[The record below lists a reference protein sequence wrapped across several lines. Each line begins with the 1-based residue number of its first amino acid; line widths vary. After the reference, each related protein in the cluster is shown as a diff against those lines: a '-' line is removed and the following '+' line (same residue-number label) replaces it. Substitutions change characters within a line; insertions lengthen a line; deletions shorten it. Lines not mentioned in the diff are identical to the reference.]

1 VKEFTVNPVGIIRS
15 PFVKKD
21 DAPIQGA
28 FVPDTVGQVELFS
41 EFAEGLKDI
50 EGFSHLILLYR
61 FDRAGEVELVRPTFL
76 DDVPHGIFA
85 TRHPCRPNGIGL
97 TVVRL
102 LGREENV
109 LTVSGIDVLDKTPLI
124 DIKPYV
130 PRFDAH
136 PEAASGW
143 FAGKEP
149 RPKPTG
155 RE

>member
-1 VKEFTVNPVGIIRS
+1 MNEHTVTPVGIIHS
-15 PFVKKD
+15 PFAQKD

-28 FVPDTVGQVELFS
+28 FVPDAVGQVELFS
-41 EFAEGLKDI
+41 EYAAGLKDI

-76 DDVPHGIFA
+76 DDEPHGIFA
-85 TRHPCRPNGIGL
+85 TRHPCRPNGIGM

-102 LGREENV
+102 TGREGNV
-109 LTVSGIDVLDKTPLI
+109 LTVACIDVLDGTPLL
-124 DIKPYV
+124 DIKPYI

-136 PEAASGW
+136 PEAIPGW
-143 FAGKEP
+143 FASKEP
-149 RPKPTG
+149 RPKPAG

>member
-1 VKEFTVNPVGIIRS
+1 MEYTVSPVGIIRS
-15 PFVKKD
+15 PFASKD
-21 DAPIQGA
+21 AAPIQGA
-28 FVPDTVGQVELFS
+28 FVPDAVGQI
-41 EFAEGLKDI
+41 EFFPEYAAGIKDI

-61 FDRAGEVELVRPTFL
+61 FDRAGEVTLVRPTFL
-76 DDVPHGIFA
+76 DDEPHGIFA

-102 LGREENV
+102 VGREGNL
-109 LTVSGIDVLDKTPLI
+109 LTVSGIDVLDGTPLI
-124 DIKPYV
+124 DVKPYI

-136 PEAASGW
+136 PEAVPGW

-149 RPKPTG
+149 RSKPAG